1 MILNKL
7 SKFKTN
13 IIWKFLI
20 KYFVKPLYELIWVY
34 IINFEGRILYKSWFK
49 EQKPYIDLNNN
60 DKKLII
66 NNRHINYLAKKIFK
80 ECTAEIIEIAKK
92 NIYNNKDNGKNVSN
106 FAENQYK
113 ISLLENLSEK
123 TKKEILD
130 FAQSDLL
137 ISTAAKY
144 LKVFPILGKVAL
156 YLNIPRENND
166 KQRGAMLWHRDD
178 FGYKSLDLF
187 VIINDVDDYNGPL
200 YTIEEKSELG
210 VFERFQNEIKNPTRG
225 ERGKVAEEEF
235 KSYLSKKNLLKLQ
248 GQKGNG
254 LLIDSFTAYHKGGR
268 CLKNHRIMLRYSY
281 QTVDATRLPEI
292 VDNQYFYS
300 KEIKKQNIKN
310 KFYKYLFFKRSKLIN
325 NLKMDKFLLNLYRIL
340 QFKF

>member
-1 MILNKL
+1 
-7 SKFKTN
+7 
-13 IIWKFLI
+13 
-20 KYFVKPLYELIWVY
+20 LYELIWIY

-66 NNRHINYLAKKIFK
+66 NNKDINYISKKIFQ
-80 ECTAEIIEIAKK
+80 ECTTEIIEIAKK
-92 NIYNNKDNGKNVSN
+92 DIFNNKDNGTNVSN
-106 FAENQYK
+106 LGENQYK
-113 ISLLENLSEK
+113 TSLLEKLSEK

-156 YLNIPRENND
+156 YLNIPRKNID
-166 KQRGAMLWHRDD
+166 KQRGSMFWHRDD

-187 VIINDVDDYNGPL
+187 VIINDVDDDNGPL
-200 YTIEEKSELG
+200 YTIKEKSELG

-225 ERGKVAEEEF
+225 ERGKVTDEEF
-235 KSYLSKKNLLKLQ
+235 KPYLSNKSLLKLQ
-248 GQKGNG
+248 GQKGNS
-254 LLIDSFTAYHKGGR
+254 LLIDSFNAYHKGGR

-281 QTVDATRLPEI
+281 QTVEATRLPQN
-292 VDNQYFYS
+292 VDDQYFYF